1 MKLIM
6 LWVFAVLAFVL
17 PGSAFASGMYLP
29 WYAETFLFLV
39 GTPAGWVV
47 LSGILAVVV
56 VAVLKAAKRRK
67 R

>member
-1 MKLIM
+1 MRLIM

-17 PGSAFASGMYLP
+17 PGSAMASGMYLP
-29 WYAETFLFLV
+29 WYAETMFFLV

-47 LSGILAVVV
+47 LTGILAVIV
-56 VAVLKAAKRRK
+56 VAVVKAKKRK